1 MPRPKSDNVRT
12 HVMLTR
18 SQHSRIQ
25 EMSLKTGYSIS
36 EIMRRA
42 TDLYLAKAAKASG

>member
-12 HVMLTR
+12 HVVLTQR
-18 SQHSRIQ
+18 QHQRIQ
-25 EMSLKTGYSIS
+25 ALSIKTGYSIS

-42 TDLYLAKAAKASG
+42 TDLYLGKVKAE